1 MSPTEWLL
9 SLAQRRDGHHDLL
22 TDTGS
27 LAVAAWRLAH
37 ARCRA
42 AEIATEVPSTIELR
56 GAAREIARRCGLGDH
71 VPSSSALARDC
82 AMAGLLVI

>member
-9 SLAQRRDGHHDLL
+9 SLTQHRDGHRALL
-22 TDTGS
+22 SSTGS
-27 LAVAAWRLAH
+27 LAEAAWKLAQ

-42 AEIATEVPSTIELR
+42 AEVASEVPSTIEVR
-56 GAAREIARRCGLGDH
+56 GAAREIARRCELGDI
-71 VPSSSALARDC
+71 PSASVLARDC